1 MSSGGGTF
9 SDDDGQQSSSSSSS
23 SSTYSG
29 HQVNAEDLQ
38 FRTACLLIL
47 VLIIVDLVML
57 SLNPALLRI
66 EFHATW
72 VKI

>member
-9 SDDDGQQSSSSSSS
+9 SDDDGQQSSSS